1 MSGES
6 GQVTEVT
13 QQEGKRVLL
22 SVPMVGFPP
31 GFKLR
36 PGERVVLVQD
46 EKGPAVRPLVYTVTV
61 DDLSEESA
69 GTLKAGRRNFAVQK
83 STVRDEGTSEEGGG
97 GPYEVFVVD
106 RGKAKGPEQVIAIR
120 PVRVR
125 RSR

>member
-6 GQVTEVT
+6 GQVTEIT

-36 PGERVVLVQD
+36 PGEKVVLVQD
-46 EKGPAVRPLVYTVTV
+46 EKGPSVRPLVHTVTV
-61 DDLSEESA
+61 DAVSEESA
-69 GTLKAGRRNFAVQK
+69 DTLKAGRRNFAIQK
-83 STVRDEGTSEEGGG
+83 STVRDKGTSEEARR

-106 RGKAKGPEQVIAIR
+106 RGKAKGPEQVIAVR
-120 PVRVR
+120 PVQQ
-125 RSR
+125 SR